1 MDNSP
6 GQTPIQPF
14 FDAYAASVV
23 APVDDLLQVLE
34 DLTPGAFYRQLKR
47 VPNGYAHGY
56 ALNDP
61 DGQLGQIW
69 WGGAFPHPHASFQGH
84 ASHAA
89 AMLLRECFPGHA
101 VSRCDPVLIDSMQPG
116 AYDVLQDTCT
126 AVAREM
132 RIKVGTAGDHLV
144 TLEGRTLYLGATK
157 SGVRLRLYDKAA
169 ERRAKL
175 NDPAKLASLPASWA
189 RVEAQIRPHGRDART
204 AASTASPM
212 ALLGSARW
220 LQALAL
226 SITGLDVPRFQ
237 ASPAWRQSD
246 HDRAYRAMLKQYGST
261 LRQVLGD
268 AGSPEC
274 FGLQLADDLRR
285 M

>member
-1 MDNSP
+1 M
-6 GQTPIQPF
+6 
-14 FDAYAASVV
+14 
-23 APVDDLLQVLE
+23 APVDDLLEALE
-34 DLTPGAFYRQLKR
+34 DLTPSAGFRQLER
-47 VPNGYAHGY
+47 VPHGYAHGY
-56 ALNDP
+56 ALTDQ
-61 DGQLGQIW
+61 DGQLGQVW
-69 WGGAFPHPHASFQGH
+69 WGGSFEHPHATFQGH

-89 AMLLRECFPGHA
+89 AMVLRECFPGSP

-132 RIKVGTAGDHLV
+132 RVKVGTAGDHLV

-169 ERRAKL
+169 ERRSKI
-175 NDPAKLASLPASWA
+175 NDPDKLASLPASWA
-189 RVEAQIRPHGRDART
+189 RVEAQIRPHGREARL
-204 AASTASPM
+204 AAATASPT
-212 ALLGSARW
+212 ALLGSAKW
-220 LQALAL
+220 LQAVAR

-246 HDRAYRAMLKQYGST
+246 HDRAYRAMLTQYGST
-261 LRQVLGD
+261 LRQVLAD

-274 FGLQLADDLRR
+274 FGLQLSDDLRQ